1 VMAELVYDEHGRLL
15 FTEEMK
21 HEYKILIPSMA
32 PYHFEYF
39 VEILKSE
46 GYDAEVLSNTDFRVI
61 HEGMKYSHNDICV
74 PAMLVIGQ
82 FIDAMKS
89 GGYDLHKVALIITQ
103 TGGGCRAS
111 NYVSLIRKAFAQAG
125 YDYIPIISVNAV
137 GLEPNPGFQIT
148 LRILLK
154 LINALTMGDLL
165 MQLYNE
171 TAPYEIHPGDTERV
185 YREVNTFLDEYF
197 YLPTHKVFYH
207 PKRLFE
213 RVVERFAAIPVDKS
227 IPKPKVGIVGEIY
240 VKYSPLGNNN
250 LEQLLRDEGCEV
262 VTPNILDFFQ
272 YTFDSSRHDIK
283 RYGGNH
289 LVALIYRILIRFI
302 EFRRSR
308 VRRLLKRHGF
318 RAFTSFYQLRE
329 MGKDMMDHGMHVGE
343 GWLLTAEMIELIH
356 LGAPNIVCTQ
366 PFGCLPNHIA
376 GKGMFKKI
384 KQHYPESN
392 IVAIDYDTSATEINQ
407 RNRIQLMISNAKRN
421 LVQNHRQ

>member
-1 VMAELVYDEHGRLL
+1 MAELVYDEHGRLL

-21 HEYKILIPSMA
+21 HEYKILIPAMA

-46 GYDAEVLSNTDFRVI
+46 GYDAEVLSNTDFNVI

-137 GLEPNPGFQIT
+137 GLEPNPGFRIT
-148 LRILLK
+148 TRILLK

-185 YREVNTFLDEYF
+185 YQDVNTFLDDYF
-197 YLPTHKVFYH
+197 YLPTYKVFYH
-207 PKRLFE
+207 PKRLFQ
-213 RVVERFAAIPVDKS
+213 RVVEQFAAIPVDKS
-227 IPKPKVGIVGEIY
+227 VPKPKVGIVGEIY

-283 RYGGNH
+283 RYGGSR
-289 LVALIYRILIRFI
+289 LVALTYRLLIRFI
-302 EFRRSR
+302 EFRRAR
-308 VRRLLKRHGF
+308 VRRLLKKHGF
-318 RAFTSFYQLRE
+318 RAFTSFYDLRE
-329 MGKDMMDHGMHVGE
+329 MGRSLMDHGMHVGE

-376 GKGMFKKI
+376 GKGMFKTI

-407 RNRIQLMISNAKRN
+407 RNRIQLMLSNAKRN
-421 LVQNHRQ
+421 LAETLRQ

>member
-1 VMAELVYDEHGRLL
+1 MAKLVYDDLGRLL
-15 FTEEMK
+15 FTKEMK
-21 HEYKILIPSMA
+21 QEYKILIPSMA

-46 GYDAEVLSNTDFRVI
+46 GYDAEVLSNTNFDVI

-111 NYVSLIRKAFAQAG
+111 NYVSLIRKAFKQAG
-125 YDYIPIISVNAV
+125 YDFIPIISVNAV
-137 GLEPNPGFQIT
+137 GLEPNPGFKIT
-148 LRILLK
+148 KRILLK
-154 LINALTMGDLL
+154 LINGLTMGDLL

-171 TAPYEIHPGDTERV
+171 TAPYEVHKGDTERA
-185 YREVNTFLDEYF
+185 YQEVNNFLDEYF
-197 YLPTHKVFYH
+197 YLPTYKIFYH
-207 PKRLFE
+207 PKKLFE
-213 RVVERFAAIPVDKS
+213 QVVKRFSDIEVDRS
-227 IPKPKVGIVGEIY
+227 VPKPKVGIVGEIY

-262 VTPNILDFFQ
+262 ITPNILDFFQ

-283 RYGGNH
+283 KYGGRKI
-289 LVALIYRILIRFI
+289 VALIYRFLIRFI
-302 EFRRSR
+302 EFRRNR
-308 VRRLLKRHGF
+308 VRRLLQKYGF
-318 RAFTSFYQLRE
+318 REFTSFYELRH
-329 MGKDMMDHGMHVGE
+329 MGNDILNHGMHVGE
-343 GWLLTAEMIELIH
+343 GWLLTAEMIELITI
-356 LGAPNIVCTQ
+356 GAPNIVCTQ

-384 KQHYPESN
+384 KQAYPNSN

-407 RNRIQLMISNAKRN
+407 MNRIKLMISNARRN
-421 LVQNHRQ
+421 LDQNP

>member
-1 VMAELVYDEHGRLL
+1 MATLVYDDTGRLL

-21 HEYKILIPSMA
+21 QEYKILIPSMA

-46 GYDAEVLSNTDFRVI
+46 GYDAEVLSNTNFDVI

-82 FIDAMKS
+82 FIDAMKR
-89 GGYDLHKVALIITQ
+89 GDYDTNKVALIITQ

-111 NYVSLIRKAFAQAG
+111 NYVSLIRKAFHQAG
-125 YDYIPIISVNAV
+125 YDHIPIVSVNAV
-137 GLEPNPGFQIT
+137 GLEPNPGFKIT
-148 LRILLK
+148 KRILLK

-171 TAPYEIHPGDTERV
+171 TAPYEIHKGDTERV
-185 YREVNTFLDEYF
+185 YQEVNKFLDAYF

-213 RVVERFAAIPVDKS
+213 RVVKRFSEIPVDRS
-227 IPKPKVGIVGEIY
+227 VPKPKVGIVGEIY
-240 VKYSPLGNNN
+240 VKYSPLGNND

-262 VTPNILDFFQ
+262 ITPNILDFFQ
-272 YTFDSSRHDIK
+272 YTFDSSRHDILQ
-283 RYGGNH
+283 YGGRKIIAH
-289 LVALIYRILIRFI
+289 IYRFLIWFI
-302 EFRRSR
+302 EFRRNR
-308 VRRLLKRHGF
+308 VRRLLKKYGF
-318 RAFTSFYQLRE
+318 REFTSFYELKA
-329 MGKDMMDHGMHVGE
+329 MGKDILNHGMHVGE
-343 GWLLTAEMIELIH
+343 GWLLTAEMIELIQI
-356 LGAPNIVCTQ
+356 GAPNIVCTQ

-384 KQHYPESN
+384 KQAYPQSN

-407 RNRIQLMISNAKRN
+407 RNRIKLMISNAQRN
-421 LVQNHRQ
+421 LNQNP